1 MYYTSE
7 ERYYD
12 RLAYDQIFHEFMER
26 RMNEQRK
33 EIMKSLSS
41 IVSPNYVED
50 FAKILCA
57 AFEYNNDE
65 AHKLWDTL
73 CFNASDFYA
82 ITQDTKGYFENYK
95 EDESWAVDY
104 E

>member
-1 MYYTSE
+1 MEYRQEDEYYG
-7 ERYYD
+7 RM
-12 RLAYDQIFHEFMER
+12 AYDQLFHEFVEER
-26 RMNEQRK
+26 MKEQRK
-33 EIMKSLSS
+33 EIMQNLSS

-73 CFNASDFYA
+73 SFNASDFYA
-82 ITQDTKGYFENYK
+82 IMEDSKGYFENYK
-95 EDESWAVDY
+95 EDERWVVDY